1 MWTRRQVPGGSCA
14 RSRRCSSTIATL
26 SLSAPEP
33 WHTEFMAARSSAA
46 RAPAAAKRQ
55 RSFDMKS

>member
-33 WHTEFMAARSSAA
+33 WHTELMAARSSAVRTPTA
-46 RAPAAAKRQ
+46 V
-55 RSFDMKS
+55 FVGF